1 MDGTILVADDDR
13 TIRAVLTQALTR
25 AGCKVRA
32 TGSIETLWRWID
44 EGDGDVVISD
54 VNLPDGDGLEMLPAI
69 KRKRKDLPVI
79 IISAQNTVITAIKA
93 SELGAYD
100 YLPKPFDLKKLL
112 SKVNKALSNQ
122 GTNNNIIQQDGAV
135 DQELPLIGSSPL
147 MQDVYRFLA
156 RVLHTDLSTI
166 ITGESGTGKDLLA
179 HTMHDLGPRAPM
191 DFVRINISSS
201 NIDKIEGTLI
211 GGKEDLNISP
221 ASKSSTI
228 YFDEISEM
236 SDETQLQLL
245 DLLRSDAVISKNYRF
260 ISSSRLSLQNLISQ
274 GIIREDLFYRLN
286 VVNINLPPL
295 RDRVGDIPD
304 LTKHFLQQ
312 SALSGMP
319 KKVISA
325 KAIQLLQNAPWAG
338 NIRELENFINSLVVL
353 ISDEEITPIHVEE
366 NLNLIPSVNSNELDA
381 DNGKL
386 SSSVEK
392 HIKRYFDLHGDN
404 LPPPGLY
411 NRILKEIGWAAVAV
425 DGFIPPNAFM
435 EFQANN
441 VLVIASD
448 IRQLKHIEYTPV
460 SYTHLTLPTIL
471 LV

>member
-122 GTNNNIIQQDGAV
+122 GTNNNIIPQDGAI
-135 DQELPLIGSSPL
+135 DPELPLIGSSPL

-179 HTMHDLGPRAPM
+179 HTMHDLGPRAPL

-221 ASKSSTI
+221 ASKGSTI

-245 DLLRSDAVISKNYRF
+245 DLLRSDEVISKNYRF
-260 ISSSRLSLQNLISQ
+260 ISSSRLPLQNLISQ

-312 SALSGMP
+312 SVLSGMA
-319 KKVISA
+319 KKAIST
-325 KAIQLLQNAPWAG
+325 KAIQLLQNAPWTG

-353 ISDEEITPIHVEE
+353 ISDEEITPNHIEE

-392 HIKRYFDLHGDN
+392 HIKRYFDLHGEN

-411 NRILKEIGWAAVAV
+411 NRILKEIEL
-425 DGFIPPNAFM
+425 P
-435 EFQANN
+435 
-441 VLVIASD
+441 LIALSLSATRGNQIKTSELLGINRNTLRKKIKDLD
-448 IRQLKHIEYTPV
+448 IVVTRSKKMM
-460 SYTHLTLPTIL
+460 
-471 LV
+471 

>member
-245 DLLRSDAVISKNYRF
+245 DLLRSDAVINKNYRF

-319 KKVISA
+319 KKIIST

-411 NRILKEIGWAAVAV
+411 NRILKEIEL
-425 DGFIPPNAFM
+425 P
-435 EFQANN
+435 
-441 VLVIASD
+441 LIALSLSATRGNQIKTSELLGINRNTLRKKIKDLD
-448 IRQLKHIEYTPV
+448 IVVTRSKKMM
-460 SYTHLTLPTIL
+460 
-471 LV
+471 

>member
-179 HTMHDLGPRAPM
+179 HTMHDLGSRAPM

-353 ISDEEITPIHVEE
+353 ISDEEITPNHVEE

-392 HIKRYFDLHGDN
+392 HIKRYFDLHGDS

-411 NRILKEIGWAAVAV
+411 NRILKEIEL
-425 DGFIPPNAFM
+425 P
-435 EFQANN
+435 
-441 VLVIASD
+441 LIALSLSATRGNQIKTSELLGINRNTLRKKIKDLD
-448 IRQLKHIEYTPV
+448 IVVTRSKKMM
-460 SYTHLTLPTIL
+460 
-471 LV
+471 

>member
-122 GTNNNIIQQDGAV
+122 GTSNNIIQQDGAV
-135 DQELPLIGSSPL
+135 DPELPLIGSSPL

-179 HTMHDLGPRAPM
+179 HTMHDLGPRAPL

-221 ASKSSTI
+221 ASKGSTI

-245 DLLRSDAVISKNYRF
+245 DLLRSDEVISKNYRF
-260 ISSSRLSLQNLISQ
+260 ISSSRLPLQNLISQ

-312 SALSGMP
+312 SVLSGMA
-319 KKVISA
+319 KKVIST
-325 KAIQLLQNAPWAG
+325 KAIQLLQNAPWTG

-353 ISDEEITPIHVEE
+353 ISDEEITPNHIEE
-366 NLNLIPSVNSNELDA
+366 NLNLIPSVNSNKLDS

-392 HIKRYFDLHGDN
+392 HTKRYFDLHGEN

-411 NRILKEIGWAAVAV
+411 NRILKEIEL
-425 DGFIPPNAFM
+425 P
-435 EFQANN
+435 
-441 VLVIASD
+441 LIALSLSATRGNQIKTSELLGINRNTLRKKIKDLD
-448 IRQLKHIEYTPV
+448 IVVTRSKKMM
-460 SYTHLTLPTIL
+460 
-471 LV
+471 

>member
-260 ISSSRLSLQNLISQ
+260 ISSSRLSIQNLINQ

-319 KKVISA
+319 KKIIST

-353 ISDEEITPIHVEE
+353 ISDEEITANHVEE

-411 NRILKEIGWAAVAV
+411 NRILKEIEL
-425 DGFIPPNAFM
+425 P
-435 EFQANN
+435 
-441 VLVIASD
+441 LIALSLSATRGNQIKTSELLGINRNTLRKKIKDLD
-448 IRQLKHIEYTPV
+448 IVVTRSKKMM
-460 SYTHLTLPTIL
+460 
-471 LV
+471 

>member
-122 GTNNNIIQQDGAV
+122 GSNNNIIQQDGAV

-221 ASKSSTI
+221 ASKGSTI

-245 DLLRSDAVISKNYRF
+245 DLLRSDEVISKNYRF
-260 ISSSRLSLQNLISQ
+260 ISSSRLPLQNLISQ

-312 SALSGMP
+312 SVLSGMA
-319 KKVISA
+319 KKAIST
-325 KAIQLLQNAPWAG
+325 KAIQLLQNAPWTG

-353 ISDEEITPIHVEE
+353 ISDEEITPNQIEE

-392 HIKRYFDLHGDN
+392 HIKRYFDLHGDS

-411 NRILKEIGWAAVAV
+411 NRILKEIEL
-425 DGFIPPNAFM
+425 P
-435 EFQANN
+435 
-441 VLVIASD
+441 LIALSLSATRGNQIKTSELLGINRNTLRKKIKDLD
-448 IRQLKHIEYTPV
+448 IVVTRSKKMM
-460 SYTHLTLPTIL
+460 
-471 LV
+471 

>member
-295 RDRVGDIPD
+295 RDRVGDIPG

-319 KKVISA
+319 KKIIST
-325 KAIQLLQNAPWAG
+325 KAIQLLQNALWAG

-353 ISDEEITPIHVEE
+353 ISDEEITPNHVEE
-366 NLNLIPSVNSNELDA
+366 NLNLIPSVNSNELDS

-392 HIKRYFDLHGDN
+392 HIKRYFDLHGDS

-411 NRILKEIGWAAVAV
+411 NRILKEIEL
-425 DGFIPPNAFM
+425 P
-435 EFQANN
+435 
-441 VLVIASD
+441 LIALSLSATRGNQIKTSELLGINRNTLRKKIKDLD
-448 IRQLKHIEYTPV
+448 IVVTRSKKMM
-460 SYTHLTLPTIL
+460 
-471 LV
+471 

>member
-100 YLPKPFDLKKLL
+100 YLPKPFDLKNLL

-122 GTNNNIIQQDGAV
+122 GTNNNIIPQDGAI
-135 DQELPLIGSSPL
+135 DPELPLIGSSPL

-319 KKVISA
+319 KKIIST

-392 HIKRYFDLHGDN
+392 HIKRYFDLHGDS

-411 NRILKEIGWAAVAV
+411 NRILKEIEL
-425 DGFIPPNAFM
+425 P
-435 EFQANN
+435 
-441 VLVIASD
+441 LIALSLSATRGNQIKTSELLGINRNTLRKKIKDLD
-448 IRQLKHIEYTPV
+448 IVVTRSKKMM
-460 SYTHLTLPTIL
+460 
-471 LV
+471 

>member
-319 KKVISA
+319 KKVIST

-392 HIKRYFDLHGDN
+392 HIKRYFDLHGDS

-411 NRILKEIGWAAVAV
+411 NRILKEIEL
-425 DGFIPPNAFM
+425 P
-435 EFQANN
+435 
-441 VLVIASD
+441 LIALSLSATRGNQIKTSELLGINRNTLRKKIKDLD
-448 IRQLKHIEYTPV
+448 IVVTRSKKMM
-460 SYTHLTLPTIL
+460 
-471 LV
+471 

>member
-122 GTNNNIIQQDGAV
+122 GSNNNIIQQDGAV

-245 DLLRSDAVISKNYRF
+245 DLLRSDAVINKNYRF

-319 KKVISA
+319 KKVIST

-353 ISDEEITPIHVEE
+353 ISDEEITPNHVEE

-392 HIKRYFDLHGDN
+392 HIKRYFDLHGDS

-411 NRILKEIGWAAVAV
+411 NRILKEIEL
-425 DGFIPPNAFM
+425 P
-435 EFQANN
+435 
-441 VLVIASD
+441 LIALSLSATRGNQIKTSELLGINRNTLRKKIKDLD
-448 IRQLKHIEYTPV
+448 IVVTRSKKMM
-460 SYTHLTLPTIL
+460 
-471 LV
+471 

>member
-122 GTNNNIIQQDGAV
+122 GTSNNIIQQDGAV
-135 DQELPLIGSSPL
+135 DPELPLIGSSPL

-353 ISDEEITPIHVEE
+353 ISDEEITPNHVEE

-392 HIKRYFDLHGDN
+392 HIKRYFDLHGDS

-411 NRILKEIGWAAVAV
+411 NRILKEIEL
-425 DGFIPPNAFM
+425 P
-435 EFQANN
+435 
-441 VLVIASD
+441 LIALSLSATRGNQIKTSELLGINRNTLRKKINDLD
-448 IRQLKHIEYTPV
+448 IVVTRSKKMM
-460 SYTHLTLPTIL
+460 
-471 LV
+471 

>member
-122 GTNNNIIQQDGAV
+122 GTNNNFIQQDGTV
-135 DQELPLIGSSPL
+135 DPELPLIGSSPL

-245 DLLRSDAVISKNYRF
+245 DLLRSDAVINKNYRF

-319 KKVISA
+319 KKIIST

-353 ISDEEITPIHVEE
+353 ISDEEITPNHVEE

-392 HIKRYFDLHGDN
+392 HIKRYFDLHGDS

-411 NRILKEIGWAAVAV
+411 NRILKEIEL
-425 DGFIPPNAFM
+425 P
-435 EFQANN
+435 
-441 VLVIASD
+441 LIALSLSATRGNQIKTSELLGINRNTLRKKIKDLD
-448 IRQLKHIEYTPV
+448 IVVTRSKKMM
-460 SYTHLTLPTIL
+460 
-471 LV
+471 

>member
-122 GTNNNIIQQDGAV
+122 GTNNNIIPQDGAI
-135 DQELPLIGSSPL
+135 DPELPLIGSSPL

-179 HTMHDLGPRAPM
+179 HTMHDLGPRAPL

-221 ASKSSTI
+221 ASKGSTI

-245 DLLRSDAVISKNYRF
+245 DLLRSDEVISKNYRF
-260 ISSSRLSLQNLISQ
+260 ISSSRLPLQNLISQ

-312 SALSGMP
+312 SVLSGMA
-319 KKVISA
+319 KKVIST
-325 KAIQLLQNAPWAG
+325 KAIQLLQNAPWTG

-353 ISDEEITPIHVEE
+353 ISDEEITPNHVEE

-411 NRILKEIGWAAVAV
+411 NRILKEIEL
-425 DGFIPPNAFM
+425 P
-435 EFQANN
+435 
-441 VLVIASD
+441 LIALSLSATRGNQIKTSELLGINRNTLRKKINDLD
-448 IRQLKHIEYTPV
+448 IVVTRSKKMM
-460 SYTHLTLPTIL
+460 
-471 LV
+471 

>member
-221 ASKSSTI
+221 ALKSSTI

-319 KKVISA
+319 KKVVST

-353 ISDEEITPIHVEE
+353 ISDEESTPIHVEE

-411 NRILKEIGWAAVAV
+411 NRTLKEIEL
-425 DGFIPPNAFM
+425 P
-435 EFQANN
+435 
-441 VLVIASD
+441 LIALSLSATRGNQIKTSELLGINRNTLRKKIKDLD
-448 IRQLKHIEYTPV
+448 IVVTRSKKMM
-460 SYTHLTLPTIL
+460 
-471 LV
+471 

>member
-135 DQELPLIGSSPL
+135 DPELPLIGSSPL

-245 DLLRSDAVISKNYRF
+245 DLLRSDAVINKNYRF

-392 HIKRYFDLHGDN
+392 HIKRYFDLHGDS

-411 NRILKEIGWAAVAV
+411 NRILKEIEL
-425 DGFIPPNAFM
+425 P
-435 EFQANN
+435 
-441 VLVIASD
+441 LIALSLSATRGNQIKTSELLGINRNTLRKKIKDLD
-448 IRQLKHIEYTPV
+448 IVVTRSKKMM
-460 SYTHLTLPTIL
+460 
-471 LV
+471 

>member
-122 GTNNNIIQQDGAV
+122 VTNNNIIQQDGAV
-135 DQELPLIGSSPL
+135 DPELPLIGSSPL

-179 HTMHDLGPRAPM
+179 HTMHDLGPRAPL

-221 ASKSSTI
+221 ASKGSTI

-245 DLLRSDAVISKNYRF
+245 DLLRSDAVINKNYRF

-386 SSSVEK
+386 SFSVEK
-392 HIKRYFDLHGDN
+392 HIKRYFDLHGDS

-411 NRILKEIGWAAVAV
+411 NRILKEIEL
-425 DGFIPPNAFM
+425 P
-435 EFQANN
+435 
-441 VLVIASD
+441 LIALSLSATRGNQIKTSELIGINRNTLRKKIKDLD
-448 IRQLKHIEYTPV
+448 IVVTRSKKMM
-460 SYTHLTLPTIL
+460 
-471 LV
+471 

>member
-122 GTNNNIIQQDGAV
+122 GSNNNIIQKDGAV

-179 HTMHDLGPRAPM
+179 HTMHDLGSRAPM

-221 ASKSSTI
+221 ALKSSTI

-245 DLLRSDAVISKNYRF
+245 DLLRSDAVINKNYRF

-392 HIKRYFDLHGDN
+392 HIKRYFDLHGDS

-411 NRILKEIGWAAVAV
+411 NRILKEIEL
-425 DGFIPPNAFM
+425 P
-435 EFQANN
+435 
-441 VLVIASD
+441 LIALSLSATRGNQIKTSELLGINRNTLRKKIKDLD
-448 IRQLKHIEYTPV
+448 IVVTRSKKMM
-460 SYTHLTLPTIL
+460 
-471 LV
+471 

>member
-122 GTNNNIIQQDGAV
+122 GTNNNIIPQDGAI
-135 DQELPLIGSSPL
+135 DPELPLIGSSPL

-179 HTMHDLGPRAPM
+179 HTMHDLGPRAPL

-201 NIDKIEGTLI
+201 TIDKIEGTLI

-221 ASKSSTI
+221 ASKGSTI

-245 DLLRSDAVISKNYRF
+245 DLLRSDIVIGKNYRF

-312 SALSGMP
+312 SVLSGMS
-319 KKVISA
+319 KKVIST
-325 KAIQLLQNAPWAG
+325 KAIQLLQNAPWTG

-353 ISDEEITPIHVEE
+353 ISDEEITPNHIEE
-366 NLNLIPSVNSNELDA
+366 NLNLIPSVNSNELDS

-392 HIKRYFDLHGDN
+392 HIKRYFDLHGDS

-411 NRILKEIGWAAVAV
+411 NRILKEIEL
-425 DGFIPPNAFM
+425 P
-435 EFQANN
+435 
-441 VLVIASD
+441 LIALSLSATRGNQIKTSELLGINRNTLRKKIKDLD
-448 IRQLKHIEYTPV
+448 IVVTRSKKMM
-460 SYTHLTLPTIL
+460 
-471 LV
+471 

>member
-1 MDGTILVADDDR
+1 
-13 TIRAVLTQALTR
+13 
-25 AGCKVRA
+25 
-32 TGSIETLWRWID
+32 
-44 EGDGDVVISD
+44 
-54 VNLPDGDGLEMLPAI
+54 
-69 KRKRKDLPVI
+69 
-79 IISAQNTVITAIKA
+79 
-93 SELGAYD
+93 
-100 YLPKPFDLKKLL
+100 
-112 SKVNKALSNQ
+112 
-122 GTNNNIIQQDGAV
+122 
-135 DQELPLIGSSPL
+135 
-147 MQDVYRFLA
+147 
-156 RVLHTDLSTI
+156 
-166 ITGESGTGKDLLA
+166 
-179 HTMHDLGPRAPM
+179 MHDLGRRAPM

-221 ASKSSTI
+221 ALKSSTI

-353 ISDEEITPIHVEE
+353 ISDEEITPNHVEE

-411 NRILKEIGWAAVAV
+411 NRILKEIEL
-425 DGFIPPNAFM
+425 P
-435 EFQANN
+435 
-441 VLVIASD
+441 LIALSLSATRGNQIKTSELLGINRNTLRKKIKDLD
-448 IRQLKHIEYTPV
+448 IVVTRSKKMM
-460 SYTHLTLPTIL
+460 
-471 LV
+471 

>member
-122 GTNNNIIQQDGAV
+122 GSNNNIIQQDGAV

-179 HTMHDLGPRAPM
+179 HTMHDLGSRAPM

-319 KKVISA
+319 KKIIST

-353 ISDEEITPIHVEE
+353 ISDEEITPNHVEE

-411 NRILKEIGWAAVAV
+411 NRILKEIEL
-425 DGFIPPNAFM
+425 P
-435 EFQANN
+435 
-441 VLVIASD
+441 LIALSLSATRGNQIKTSELLGINRNTLRKKIKDLD
-448 IRQLKHIEYTPV
+448 IVVTRSKKMM
-460 SYTHLTLPTIL
+460 
-471 LV
+471 

>member
-122 GTNNNIIQQDGAV
+122 GSNNNIIQKDGAV

-179 HTMHDLGPRAPM
+179 HTMHDLGSRAPM

-221 ASKSSTI
+221 ALKSSTI

-245 DLLRSDAVISKNYRF
+245 DLLRSDAVINKNYRF

-411 NRILKEIGWAAVAV
+411 NRILKEIEL
-425 DGFIPPNAFM
+425 P
-435 EFQANN
+435 
-441 VLVIASD
+441 LIALSLSATRGNQIKTSELLGINRNTLRKKIKDLD
-448 IRQLKHIEYTPV
+448 IVVTRSKKMM
-460 SYTHLTLPTIL
+460 
-471 LV
+471 

>member
-221 ASKSSTI
+221 ALKSSTI

-411 NRILKEIGWAAVAV
+411 NRILKEIEL
-425 DGFIPPNAFM
+425 P
-435 EFQANN
+435 
-441 VLVIASD
+441 
-448 IRQLKHIEYTPV
+448 LKERDQR
-460 SYTHLTLPTIL
+460 
-471 LV
+471 

>member
-1 MDGTILVADDDR
+1 
-13 TIRAVLTQALTR
+13 
-25 AGCKVRA
+25 
-32 TGSIETLWRWID
+32 
-44 EGDGDVVISD
+44 
-54 VNLPDGDGLEMLPAI
+54 
-69 KRKRKDLPVI
+69 
-79 IISAQNTVITAIKA
+79 
-93 SELGAYD
+93 
-100 YLPKPFDLKKLL
+100 
-112 SKVNKALSNQ
+112 
-122 GTNNNIIQQDGAV
+122 
-135 DQELPLIGSSPL
+135 LPLIGSSPL

-319 KKVISA
+319 KKVIST

-353 ISDEEITPIHVEE
+353 ISDEEITPNHVEE
-366 NLNLIPSVNSNELDA
+366 NLNLIPSVNSNELDS

-392 HIKRYFDLHGDN
+392 HIKRYFDLHGDS

-411 NRILKEIGWAAVAV
+411 NRILKEIEL
-425 DGFIPPNAFM
+425 P
-435 EFQANN
+435 
-441 VLVIASD
+441 LIALSLSATRGNQIKTSELLGINRNTLRKKIKDLD
-448 IRQLKHIEYTPV
+448 IVVTRSKKMM
-460 SYTHLTLPTIL
+460 
-471 LV
+471 

>member
-32 TGSIETLWRWID
+32 TGSIETLWRWIE

-135 DQELPLIGSSPL
+135 DPELPLIGSSPL

-366 NLNLIPSVNSNELDA
+366 NLNLIPSVNSNELNA

-411 NRILKEIGWAAVAV
+411 NRILKEIEL
-425 DGFIPPNAFM
+425 P
-435 EFQANN
+435 
-441 VLVIASD
+441 LIALSLSATRGNQIKTSELLGINRNTLRKKIKDLD
-448 IRQLKHIEYTPV
+448 IVVTRSKKMM
-460 SYTHLTLPTIL
+460 
-471 LV
+471 

>member
-135 DQELPLIGSSPL
+135 DPELPLIGSSPL

-260 ISSSRLSLQNLISQ
+260 ISSSRLPLQNLISQ

-312 SALSGMP
+312 SVLSGMA
-319 KKVISA
+319 KKVIST
-325 KAIQLLQNAPWAG
+325 KAIQLLQNAPWTG

-353 ISDEEITPIHVEE
+353 ISDEEITPNHIEE

-392 HIKRYFDLHGDN
+392 HIKRYFDLHGDS

-411 NRILKEIGWAAVAV
+411 NRILKEIEL
-425 DGFIPPNAFM
+425 P
-435 EFQANN
+435 
-441 VLVIASD
+441 LIALSLSATRGNQIKTSELLGINRNTLRKKIKDLD
-448 IRQLKHIEYTPV
+448 IVVTRSKKMM
-460 SYTHLTLPTIL
+460 
-471 LV
+471 

>member
-122 GTNNNIIQQDGAV
+122 GSNNNIIQKDGAV

-179 HTMHDLGPRAPM
+179 HTMHDLGSRAPM

-221 ASKSSTI
+221 ALKSSTI

-245 DLLRSDAVISKNYRF
+245 DLLRSDAVINKNYRF

-381 DNGKL
+381 GNGKL

-411 NRILKEIGWAAVAV
+411 NRILKEIEL
-425 DGFIPPNAFM
+425 P
-435 EFQANN
+435 
-441 VLVIASD
+441 LIALSLSATRGNQIKTSELLGINRNTLRKKIKDLD
-448 IRQLKHIEYTPV
+448 IVVTRSKKMM
-460 SYTHLTLPTIL
+460 
-471 LV
+471 

>member
-135 DQELPLIGSSPL
+135 DPELPLIGSSPL

-319 KKVISA
+319 KKVIST

-353 ISDEEITPIHVEE
+353 ISDEEITPNHVEE

-411 NRILKEIGWAAVAV
+411 NRILKEIEL
-425 DGFIPPNAFM
+425 P
-435 EFQANN
+435 
-441 VLVIASD
+441 LIALSLSATRGNQIKTSELLGINRNTLRKKIKDLD
-448 IRQLKHIEYTPV
+448 IVVTRSKKMM
-460 SYTHLTLPTIL
+460 
-471 LV
+471 

>member
-122 GTNNNIIQQDGAV
+122 GTSNNIIQQDGAV
-135 DQELPLIGSSPL
+135 DPELPLIGSSPL

-245 DLLRSDAVISKNYRF
+245 DLLRSDAVIGNNYRF

-319 KKVISA
+319 KKVIST

-353 ISDEEITPIHVEE
+353 ISDEEITPNHVEE

-392 HIKRYFDLHGDN
+392 HIKRYFDLHGDS

-411 NRILKEIGWAAVAV
+411 NRILKEIEL
-425 DGFIPPNAFM
+425 P
-435 EFQANN
+435 
-441 VLVIASD
+441 LIALSLSATRGNQIKTSELLGINRNTLRKKIKDLD
-448 IRQLKHIEYTPV
+448 IVVTRSKKMM
-460 SYTHLTLPTIL
+460 
-471 LV
+471 

>member
-122 GTNNNIIQQDGAV
+122 GTNNNIIPQDGAI
-135 DQELPLIGSSPL
+135 DPELPLIGSSPL

-179 HTMHDLGPRAPM
+179 HTMHDLGPRAPL

-221 ASKSSTI
+221 ASKGSTI

-245 DLLRSDAVISKNYRF
+245 DLLRSDEVISKNYRF
-260 ISSSRLSLQNLISQ
+260 ISSSRLPLQNLISQ

-312 SALSGMP
+312 SVLSGMA
-319 KKVISA
+319 KKVIST
-325 KAIQLLQNAPWAG
+325 KAIQLLQNAPWTG

-353 ISDEEITPIHVEE
+353 ISDEEITPNHVEE

-392 HIKRYFDLHGDN
+392 HIKRYFDLHGDS

-411 NRILKEIGWAAVAV
+411 NRILKEIEL
-425 DGFIPPNAFM
+425 P
-435 EFQANN
+435 
-441 VLVIASD
+441 LIALSLSATRGNQIKTSELLGINRNTLRKKIKDLD
-448 IRQLKHIEYTPV
+448 IVVTRSKKMM
-460 SYTHLTLPTIL
+460 
-471 LV
+471 